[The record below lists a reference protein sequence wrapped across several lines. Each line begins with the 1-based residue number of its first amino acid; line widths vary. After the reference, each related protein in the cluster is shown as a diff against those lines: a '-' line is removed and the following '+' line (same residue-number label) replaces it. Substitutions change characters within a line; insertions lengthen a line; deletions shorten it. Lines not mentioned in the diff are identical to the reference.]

1 VSTIPVRHYA
11 RSAVPSPQRLPRLT
25 NTVRGFVGEWNRL
38 GSQTAFYAKA
48 LTQTWD
54 AVARYKVETLRLIAN
69 MSLGIG
75 ALAVIGG
82 TVVVVTTLVMSTGS
96 FVGIQLY
103 RSLSD
108 IGVEALSGFASAY
121 INTRFAAPLTAAI
134 GLAAT
139 IGAGA
144 TAQLGAMRI
153 NEEIDALEV
162 MGIRAIG
169 YLVST
174 RIVAGV
180 LVTVPLWAMA
190 SLAGYLA
197 TRTLV
202 VSVFRQAPGVYDH
215 YFHTYLQP
223 TDLIW
228 SLLQVMSTA
237 VTVMLIHT
245 FYGFTAT
252 GGPAGVGEA
261 VGRSVRASL
270 VVAVAVQLAVAMAA
284 YGVSGNFNLSG

>member
-1 VSTIPVRHYA
+1 MSAAPTRYRTFSALPGVRQLA
-11 RSAVPSPQRLPRLT
+11 GVGRSFL
-25 NTVRGFVGEWNRL
+25 GGWNQL
-38 GSQTAFYAKA
+38 GDQTAFYAKA
-48 LTQTWD
+48 LSLLWE
-54 AVARYKVETLRLIAN
+54 AVARYKKETLRLIAG
-69 MSLGIG
+69 MSLGVG

-108 IGVEALSGFASAY
+108 IGVEALSGFASAF

-144 TAQLGAMRI
+144 TAQIGAMKI

-162 MGIRAIG
+162 MGIRAIS
-169 YLVST
+169 YLAST

-180 LVTVPLWAMA
+180 VVTVPLWCLAT
-190 SLAGYLA
+190 LAGFVA
-197 TRTLV
+197 TRALV
-202 VSVFRQAPGVYDH
+202 VLVYKQAPGVYDH
-215 YFHTYLQP
+215 YFNTYLQP
-223 TDLIW
+223 LDLVW
-228 SLLQVMSTA
+228 SLLQVMVTA
-237 VTVMLIHT
+237 TVVMLIHT
-245 FYGFTAT
+245 YYGFSAA

-270 VVAVAVQLAVAMAA
+270 TVAVSVQLAVAMAA
-284 YGVSGNFNLSG
+284 YGVSGDFNLSG